1 MVLYEGTLPL
11 PLLVPLVCAVQALVR
26 AEKRQLQKHN
36 NAARPRLPAPPTTT
50 STILEMST
58 HKDFGDFDDCTTG
71 KSIPVLDS
79 DTGKEVL
86 MGECDSRSEK
96 SRCGDVGKKTRGRKS
111 YGVSVFPAVNSS
123 VITRRRITA
132 TRWLLHL
139 RGILMSEIFAQ
150 KLGEFI
156 LSGKW

>member
-1 MVLYEGTLPL
+1 MALLWFFCDSEVSIVVLYEGTLPL
-11 PLLVPLVCAVQALVR
+11 PLLVSLVRAVQALVR
-26 AEKRQLQKHN
+26 
-36 NAARPRLPAPPTTT
+36 
-50 STILEMST
+50 T
-58 HKDFGDFDDCTTG
+58 HKDFGDCAMG
-71 KSIPVLDS
+71 KSIPVVGS
-79 DTGKEVL
+79 DTGEKVF

-123 VITRRRITA
+123 MITRQRITA
-132 TRWLLHL
+132 TRWLLYL
-139 RGILMSEIFAQ
+139 RGILMPEIFAQ